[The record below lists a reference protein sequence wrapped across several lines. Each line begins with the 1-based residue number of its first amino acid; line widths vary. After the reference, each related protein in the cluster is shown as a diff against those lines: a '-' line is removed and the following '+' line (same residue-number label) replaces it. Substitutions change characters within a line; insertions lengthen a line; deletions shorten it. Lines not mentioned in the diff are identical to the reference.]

1 MKIITEEDELR
12 HFLPNFFTSVE
23 GEMSL
28 LDKLSTFLETSEEWV
43 KQTFTSETTF
53 NTIAGLDDSNVLKP
67 LLAKVV
73 ANHALLAAIPTLDLV
88 LTPNGFGIVSNQN
101 VAPASKERVDRLLA
115 SLERERDKAIDLLL
129 LRLPQVTQWLS
140 SEQHSFFTAT
150 LFPNLSL
157 CRRLAIRE
165 HLWAEYQALRSRLIK
180 IEAVLADTYFSHEQ
194 MNVFREKAL
203 FQLTNCNPLMLHVVR
218 SLQSL
223 ELMLVSDMQVHT
235 QAYFDL
241 VNIIREHADVFP
253 EWHASKVA
261 RLYTSPIYK
270 NVKSAGGY
278 WF

>member
-1 MKIITEEDELR
+1 MTIISNESQLR
-12 HFLPNFFTSVE
+12 SFLPNFFVAVE
-23 GEMSL
+23 GEQTV
-28 LDKLSTFLETSEEWV
+28 LDKLTPFIETSEEWV
-43 KQTFTSETTF
+43 KLTFTSETTF

-73 ANHALLAAIPTLDLV
+73 VNHALLAAIPTLDLV

-101 VAPASKERVDRLLA
+101 VAPASKDRVDRLLA
-115 SLERERDKAIDLLL
+115 SLERERDNAIELLL
-129 LRLPQVTQWLS
+129 IRLPQVTQWLS

-165 HLWAEYQALRSRLIK
+165 HLWAEYQALRARLIK
-180 IEAVLADTYFSHEQ
+180 IETVLADTYFSHEQ

-261 RLYTSPIYK
+261 ELYIPKFFENKKHS
-270 NVKSAGGY
+270 GGY